1 MVRMI
6 EKEHNLDGASPTW
19 TRHEGNAGKRSIAER
34 RAESAVLHGQN
45 EYASERRMAGP
56 REAELQEESEAR
68 FRLLAENCTD
78 IISRCTSEGVLLYVS
93 PACRTLLGCEPEE
106 IVGRSLSE
114 FIHPDD
120 FSRVQE
126 TITTVLDVPEMRMVC
141 SRFRRADGN
150 YAWFETTCR
159 GVRDPRSNHMA
170 EVYSTSRDVTERVR
184 IAEALRL
191 AHDELEERVRERT
204 SELVVANAA
213 LESQARELTRSNAE
227 LQQFAYVASHDLQEP
242 LRMVSSYT
250 QLLARRYK
258 DRLEGDALEFIAYAV
273 DGATRMQ
280 QLINDLLAYSRVGTR
295 GKAFAPTAVD
305 DVVERAIGNLRAT
318 VDESHAE
325 VTCDPLPTVMA
336 DGGQLVQLFQNLVG
350 NAIKYRGEEPPRVH
364 VSAAREVGDW
374 HFVVRD
380 NGIGIDP
387 QYAERIFEIFQRLH
401 TREKYSGTG
410 IGLAICRKIVDRHR
424 GRIWVESQ
432 AGMGATFHF
441 TIPEQTERNG
451 DN

>member
-1 MVRMI
+1 MVCSST
-6 EKEHNLDGASPTW
+6 SP
-19 TRHEGNAGKRSIAER
+19 RPAGRSW
-34 RAESAVLHGQN
+34 V
-45 EYASERRMAGP
+45 
-56 REAELQEESEAR
+56 
-68 FRLLAENCTD
+68 
-78 IISRCTSEGVLLYVS
+78 VS
-93 PACRTLLGCEPEE
+93 PRKS
-106 IVGRSLSE
+106 IGRSLFE
-114 FIHPDD
+114 FIHPEDLSSVREI
-120 FSRVQE
+120 FKA
-126 TITTVLDVPEMRMVC
+126 ILDEPEMRIMC
-141 SRFRRADGN
+141 CRFRRADGN
-150 YAWFETTCR
+150 YGWFETTCR
-159 GVRDPRSNHMA
+159 GVRDPHSNHLT
-170 EVYSTSRDVTERVR
+170 EVYSSSRDVTERVR
-184 IAEALRL
+184 IAEALRR

-213 LESQARELTRSNAE
+213 LESQAKELTRSNAE

-295 GKAFAPTAVD
+295 GKAFAPTPVD

-325 VTCDPLPTVMA
+325 VACDPLPTVMA

-364 VSAAREVGDW
+364 VSAAREAGDW

-410 IGLAICRKIVDRHR
+410 IGLAICKKIVDRHR

-441 TIPEQTERNG
+441 TMPEQPERNG